1 MAIKKLLYIIIH
13 RERIE
18 FGAVFSQG
26 FAELDNDCK
35 KILPVTDYIA
45 LFMICM
51 SLSHLINR
59 SWINSFKLSPNLY
72 QILPQIWKAFILEQ

>member
-18 FGAVFSQG
+18 FGEVFSQG
-26 FAELDNDCK
+26 CAELDNDCK

-51 SLSHLINR
+51 SLSHNR
-59 SWINSFKLSPNLY
+59 SWINSSKLGPDMY
-72 QILPQIWKAFILEQ
+72 QILPQI